1 MLEEEGEGGTRK
13 KKLYS
18 KAQRLKSS
26 KESSENQKRRET
38 HKQPKKTQAKSEI
51 SSTLSYFDI
60 FLMTDEKMFYLR
72 ANEKGHFDKSGAPLS
87 KQDASFVYL
96 IHRKPVNKPEALA
109 EVILKQSFF
118 LFSSSNLT
126 RTKQNV
132 NVIFLSSLT
141 YQIIAIQSVQTQ
153 LFLSRPHFDKKAT
166 STPKFKPHESINASS
181 RKWKIYKNGFKD
193 PAPFYLSANGELCI
207 GFLSFFFFFKYF
219 FSFDDRKFLILLDLQ
234 RKRREQL

>member
-1 MLEEEGEGGTRK
+1 MSPASELGNIPPPRK
-13 KKLYS
+13 TTS
-18 KAQRLKSS
+18 PRS
-26 KESSENQKRRET
+26 
-38 HKQPKKTQAKSEI
+38 
-51 SSTLSYFDI
+51 SYFYHILISDPQQ
-60 FLMTDEKMFYLR
+60 DEKMFYLR

-109 EVILKQSFF
+109 E
-118 LFSSSNLT
+118 
-126 RTKQNV
+126 
-132 NVIFLSSLT
+132 
-141 YQIIAIQSVQTQ
+141 IIAIQSVQTQ

-207 GFLSFFFFFKYF
+207 AKKEGAALTFK
-219 FSFDDRKFLILLDLQ
+219 LIEIPENDVAMDWVPLRQ
-234 RKRREQL
+234 KWA